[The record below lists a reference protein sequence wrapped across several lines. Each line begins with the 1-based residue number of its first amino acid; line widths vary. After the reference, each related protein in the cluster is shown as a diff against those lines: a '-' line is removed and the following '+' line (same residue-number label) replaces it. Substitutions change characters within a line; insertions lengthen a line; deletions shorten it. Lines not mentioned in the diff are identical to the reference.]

1 MSGAVAAS
9 QMLSGGKLGA
19 ITAPFDRNK
28 VSSIIFI
35 SVFYPMERLI
45 IWHLFVLKY
54 KHNEIPND
62 ERGSTLRRKCWLIL
76 SFH

>member
-9 QMLSGGKLGA
+9 QMLSGGKLGT

-45 IWHLFVLKY
+45 FLHLFVLKY
-54 KHNEIPND
+54 KHNEIADD
-62 ERGSTLRRKCWLIL
+62 ERCSTLLRKCWLISSL
-76 SFH
+76 H